1 MSSIYHFHFS
11 IKTHPNRMEVLSR
24 NRKGSSLKLLLNVI
38 GRVWMKWKQAC
49 WPSDQATIATGLIAR
64 TCKVTCVKVI
74 VYTKQGLTETFLLQI
89 LIDEQS
95 VRPLDATTP

>member
-1 MSSIYHFHFS
+1 MSSIYHFRFS
-11 IKTHPNRMEVLSR
+11 MKTHPNRREVLSI
-24 NRKGSSLKLLLNVI
+24 NRKGSSLKLLLNDI

-49 WPSDQATIATGLIAR
+49 WPSSQATIATGLIAR

-74 VYTKQGLTETFLLQI
+74 VCTKQGLTETFFLQI

-95 VRPLDATTP
+95 VRPLDATPP